1 MQDSDV
7 HAFQPQSV
15 TGSHCFEERKSKKKK
30 KKELELKQLIPS
42 GARNEQMEQE
52 GKG

>member
-1 MQDSDV
+1 MCMLSS
-7 HAFQPQSV
+7 PNQSLDHIASRR
-15 TGSHCFEERKSKKKK
+15 GSPKKKK